1 MPGLWRLVLVFA
13 ASFAWGTLWLGVAGW
28 LKRRCGWRTGYT
40 RKLFHFITFG
50 SAAAVR
56 AEDGQLGLYAF
67 GAGVSVIIGIA
78 LLAGDGNLFYEA
90 MAREKDAPRR
100 SWFIIAPYFATGL
113 GGLISTL
120 CFGEL
125 AIVGFLVTGLGDA
138 VGEPVGTRFG
148 RHKYRVPCF
157 GLSTAT
163 RSLEGS
169 AAVFVVSTVAAI
181 AALWLLPDVEFPVWL
196 WASTPLL
203 GLAACG
209 VESISPH
216 GWDNFTM
223 QVVPTALVW
232 LMLGLG

>member
-1 MPGLWRLVLVFA
+1 MPGLWRLCLVFA
-13 ASFAWGTLWLGVAGW
+13 ASVAWGTLWLGVAGW
-28 LKRRCGWRTGYT
+28 LKRRCKWRTGYT

-56 AEDGQLGLYAF
+56 AEVGQLGLYAF

-78 LLAGDGNLFYEA
+78 LLAGEGNLFYEA

-100 SWFIIAPYFATGL
+100 SWFIIAPYLATGF

-125 AIVGFLVTGLGDA
+125 AIIGFLVTGLGDA
-138 VGEPVGTRFG
+138 VGEPIGTRFG
-148 RHKYRVPCF
+148 KHTYRAPCF
-157 GLSTAT
+157 GLDQAT

-169 AAVFVVSTVAAI
+169 AAVFVVSSLAAA
-181 AALWLLPDVEFPVWL
+181 AALWLLPGVQIPTWL
-196 WASTPLL
+196 WCATPAI

-209 VESISPH
+209 VEAISPH

-223 QVVPTALVW
+223 QVAPTGLVW
-232 LMLGLG
+232 ALLAAA